1 MSDERE
7 VIAKLQAEL
16 AASQASTAKMA
27 AEIEAL
33 RSKIW
38 NRRSALDAG
47 KLTEKLIAEAIA
59 KSKQDG
65 KRRTLSDGA
74 GLHLAIHPEP
84 GRGMY
89 VSWNFRWSEYIAK
102 NHYKQ
107 RAVGLGNQYSLSLA
121 DAREWGRRCRG
132 WLRDGQDPQVEY
144 QRIKRGNANLF
155 RTVGQVIDEYLHEKI
170 RRRSKKYYA
179 QVEQRLN
186 DYVRKHIGGMPIQS
200 VTRQIVLQQVLKKDN
215 FWDEKSPTAR
225 EVQLHLERMFGFAI
239 FLNYYIGPNP
249 AQWKNNLE
257 HVLPSISEV
266 HEVQNRPSLDFREL
280 PEFVHETLRPWRY
293 AKPRPRTGT
302 DRPIVTYLI
311 EFLLLTGVRLGE
323 VVKARWGQFNTNP
336 GTGGMKWN
344 IPKKN
349 TKSGKP
355 RSVPITT
362 GMLEILNTMQ
372 RYRFDLS
379 DDAFVFPSDL
389 ENKPRANNPLGMQTP
404 TRILR
409 EHFKVEFVNH
419 GWRSTLKDW
428 SLAHAHKACSEWK
441 LEWWRMQCDHW
452 EGVPRSDQAYGPDRL
467 LNERRRW
474 MQAYDDYA
482 TTPPAK
488 AKLIPM
494 KKRRSA

>member
-16 AASQASTAKMA
+16 AASQANTAKMA

-33 RSKIW
+33 RTKIW
-38 NRRSALDAG
+38 NRRSAVDAG
-47 KLTEKLIAEAIA
+47 KLTEKMIAEAIA
-59 KSKQDG
+59 QAKKDG
-65 KRRTLSDGA
+65 KRRTLHDGT
-74 GLHLAIHPEP
+74 GLSLAIHPDP
-84 GRGMY
+84 DRGFLY
-89 VSWNFRWSEYIAK
+89 VSWNFRWADYIAK
-102 NHYKQ
+102 NKYKH

-121 DAREWGRRCRG
+121 EAREWARQCRM
-132 WLRDGQDPQVEY
+132 WLRGGKDPLVEY
-144 QRIKRGNANLF
+144 KRIKHGNANPF

-186 DYVRKHIGGMPIQS
+186 DYVRTHIGGMPIQN

-215 FWDEKSPTAR
+215 FWDEKSPTAK
-225 EVQLHLERMFGFAI
+225 EVQSHLERMFDFAI
-239 FLNYYIGPNP
+239 FHDYYIGPNP
-249 AQWKNNLE
+249 AKWENNLE
-257 HVLPSISEV
+257 HVLPSIKEV
-266 HEVQNRPSLDFREL
+266 HEVENRPSLDFRKL

-293 AKPRPRTGT
+293 ERPRPRTGT

-311 EFLLLTGVRLGE
+311 EFLLLSGVRLGE
-323 VVKARWGQFNTNP
+323 VVKARFGQFNTSP
-336 GTGGMKWN
+336 DDMKWN
-344 IPKKN
+344 IPKKS

-355 RSVPITT
+355 RSVPTT
-362 GMLEILNTMQ
+362 KGMLKILNKMQ
-372 RYRFDLS
+372 KYRFDLS
-379 DDAFVFPSDL
+379 PDAFVFPSDL
-389 ENKPRANNPLGMQTP
+389 ENEPRENKPLGIQTP

-409 EHFKVEFVNH
+409 DYFKVDFVNH

-428 SLAHAHKACSEWK
+428 SIAHARKRCPEWT
-441 LEWWRMQCDHW
+441 LEWWCMQCDHW
-452 EGVPRSDQAYGPDRL
+452 EGVPKALKAYGPDRL
-467 LNERRRW
+467 LEERRPW

-494 KKRRSA
+494 KQRRTA